1 MLIVHVVEPHVL
13 TNVWT
18 STCTVYIC
26 SISGS
31 LLLSLSLSLSLSQSE
46 LEAQQEHRDSLL
58 MEDDVIDELFG
69 SNDNVH
75 LHDDPLA
82 DSHNDDDLV
91 LELEEFANS

>member
-1 MLIVHVVEPHVL
+1 M

-18 STCTVYIC
+18 STCTLC
-26 SISGS
+26 ISSTNGS
-31 LLLSLSLSLSLSQSE
+31 LLFHSLSLSFSLSQSE
-46 LEAQQEHRDSLL
+46 LEAQQERHDSLL